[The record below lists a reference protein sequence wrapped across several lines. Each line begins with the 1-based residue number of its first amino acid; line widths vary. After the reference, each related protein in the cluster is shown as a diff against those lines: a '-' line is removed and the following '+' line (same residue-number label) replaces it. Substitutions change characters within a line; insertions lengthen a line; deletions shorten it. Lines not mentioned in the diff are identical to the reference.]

1 MASSSAERQSEA
13 RRRFQ
18 RFPLQVPAVFFWKG
32 PRGSLQRSEGYTRD
46 ISASGVFIMAEN
58 CPPEDS
64 SIRFEV
70 KLPAL
75 DASGPPVR
83 IRAAGQVVRTD
94 AQTGRMTKGF
104 AVHSTRK
111 FVLAKRTVWN
121 ASNGVSQ

>member
-1 MASSSAERQSEA
+1 MALSGAERQTEA

-32 PRGSLQRSEGYTRD
+32 PRGSLQKSEGLTRD

-58 CPPEDS
+58 CPPAES

-94 AQTGRMTKGF
+94 VQTGRITKGF
-104 AVHSTRK
+104 AVHSSRK
-111 FVLAKRTVWN
+111 FVLARRTVWN
-121 ASNGVSQ
+121 SANGAR